1 MSNHW
6 PILMALLLLGAAV
19 GYGLFQR
26 DKLEETAHVQSIVT
40 PLPAVYNAVGPEAPS
55 PQRTTVVQTPFL
67 AQPSA
72 NVPPFVDARTG
83 RIDVAAR
90 AGANIPIA
98 PIAPGTTHGNVFTAL
113 RAALIQKFGVM
124 PLPIHNAGFAIAV
137 DGVRVEADTAPDWS
151 ISLYNHNPAVPTTQT
166 DNFKSALN
174 LVVANLELDLTA
186 QPITGADGRHTL
198 RTSSKL
204 GRVSMIT
211 DPAMGNS
218 VVVKPLQKKI
228 PVAQAGQPAPAQP
241 KLKPAQPAKP
251 IAPVAPPKP
260 PAVEQF

>member
-1 MSNHW
+1 
-6 PILMALLLLGAAV
+6 MAVLLLGAAV

-40 PLPAVYNAVGPEAPS
+40 PLPAVYIAVGPEAPS
-55 PQRTTVVQTPFL
+55 PQRTTAVQTPFL

-72 NVPPFVDARTG
+72 NVAPFVDARSG

-186 QPITGADGRHTL
+186 QPITGADGRLTL

-228 PVAQAGQPAPAQP
+228 PVAQAGQLGQLGQPTQAQP
-241 KLKPAQPAKP
+241 TLKSAPPAKP
-251 IAPVAPPKP
+251 IVPVAPPKP
-260 PAVEQF
+260 PSVEQF